1 MEERT
6 RIAENCHAKRS
17 VTRTTCRNHRVSLCT
32 VDPVGKE
39 NAWPMKKLMILGSL
53 VLTLATS
60 SLGPHVQPAQ
70 GAATD
75 TTDDAGWKLYTNAR
89 FGFSVRYPADWRL
102 GNPLPDGIGVT
113 LYPPIEQSLVAVSG
127 HMNVVSGTSQDGRQ
141 TLKEFADAHRRII
154 ADLYDR
160 KKVPV
165 KWRKEQE
172 RSLAGFPARQLA
184 FTYTD
189 NQQGEV
195 VEHHIFSLGRN
206 EGRGIRVK
214 VPLVDEARLMSAIT
228 PMLETYQPGRDQ
240 NAVSPLIPK
249 SEPSPGTPR

>member
-1 MEERT
+1 M
-6 RIAENCHAKRS
+6 
-17 VTRTTCRNHRVSLCT
+17 
-32 VDPVGKE
+32 
-39 NAWPMKKLMILGSL
+39 MKKLIIQGSL
-53 VLTLATS
+53 VLTLATM
-60 SLGPHVQPAQ
+60 SLALDVPPAR

-75 TTDDAGWKLYTNAR
+75 TTDDAGGKLYTNAR

-113 LYPPIEQSLVAVSG
+113 LYPPTEQSLVALSG
-127 HMNVVSGTSQDGRQ
+127 HMNVVSGSSQDGRQ

-154 ADLYDR
+154 TDLYDR

-165 KWRKEQE
+165 KWRKDQE
-172 RSLAGFPARQLA
+172 RSLAGFPARQLT
-184 FTYTD
+184 FTYAD
-189 NQQGEV
+189 SKQGDV

-214 VPLVDEARLMSAIT
+214 VPLSAETPLMST
-228 PMLETYQPGRDQ
+228 VQKMLETYQPGRDQ

-249 SEPSPGTPR
+249 SEPSPAAPR